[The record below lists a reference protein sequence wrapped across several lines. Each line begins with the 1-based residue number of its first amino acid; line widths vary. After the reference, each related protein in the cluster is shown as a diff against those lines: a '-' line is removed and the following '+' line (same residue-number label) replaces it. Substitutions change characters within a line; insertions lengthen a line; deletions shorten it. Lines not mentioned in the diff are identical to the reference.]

1 MICSNYSDFRTDGT
15 TIQMFPNSSSSAS
28 EIDKQIAI
36 QLIQAA
42 VELIKPSIK
51 EGHLEEHISKK
62 FTKVHEAI
70 VSAYLGSIID

>member
-15 TIQMFPNSSSSAS
+15 TIQMFPSSTAVT
-28 EIDKQIAI
+28 ETDKQIAV

-51 EGHLEEHISKK
+51 EGHIDEQIAKK
-62 FTKVHEAI
+62 FTKVHEAVI
-70 VSAYLGSIID
+70 SAYLGSIIE

>member
-15 TIQMFPNSSSSAS
+15 TIQMFPSSTAVT

-42 VELIKPSIK
+42 VELIKPSINAS
-51 EGHLEEHISKK
+51 HLDEQIAKK
-62 FTKVHEAI
+62 FSRVHEAVI
-70 VSAYLGSIID
+70 AAYLGSIID

>member
-15 TIQMFPNSSSSAS
+15 TIQMFPSSTAVT
-28 EIDKQIAI
+28 ETDKQIAV

-51 EGHLEEHISKK
+51 EGHIDEQIAKK
-62 FTKVHEAI
+62 FTRVHEAVI
-70 VSAYLGSIID
+70 SAYLGSILE

>member
-15 TIQMFPNSSSSAS
+15 TIQMFPNSTAVT
-28 EIDKQIAI
+28 ETDKQIAV

-51 EGHLEEHISKK
+51 EGHIDEQIAKK
-62 FTKVHEAI
+62 FTRVHEAVI
-70 VSAYLGSIID
+70 SAYLGSIIE

>member
-15 TIQMFPNSSSSAS
+15 TIQMFPSSTAVT
-28 EIDKQIAI
+28 ETDKQIAV

-51 EGHLEEHISKK
+51 EGHIDEQIAKK
-62 FTKVHEAI
+62 FTRVHEAVI
-70 VSAYLGSIID
+70 SAYLGSIIE